1 MRRLSGREG
10 KELATSYMAV
20 TDRRGWRPRRPCS
33 SPRCAAPDAEPCAET
48 NGKRLNV
55 HSLNLHILL
64 EPYRFQKKVLVTGMK
79 IYLLKHYI
87 HFEYTNSDKILMT
100 ISIATKKTIIM
111 IATTSY

>member
-10 KELATSYMAV
+10 KELAASYTAV
-20 TDRRGWRPRRPCS
+20 TADGAGGRRGLAPPL
-33 SPRCAAPDAEPCAET
+33 AALPPDAET